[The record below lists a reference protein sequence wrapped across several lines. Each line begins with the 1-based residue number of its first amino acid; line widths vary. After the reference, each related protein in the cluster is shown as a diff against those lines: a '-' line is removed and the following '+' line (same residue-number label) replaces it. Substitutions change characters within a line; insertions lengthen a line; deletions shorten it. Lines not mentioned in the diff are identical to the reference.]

1 MEIKVPIEKKTDI
14 EIAEHD
20 HETIIKKTPPKLTK
34 SPKVIKPG
42 ATTLETTEID
52 GYSKNDAPLQE
63 LITLFETEFAKI
75 PIEQDFPFLDPISL
89 YECKIQT
96 ILLMQKVFPRYAT
109 IGEKITEKNQDDTFL
124 GIEIDLL
131 VEILEER

>member
-1 MEIKVPIEKKTDI
+1 MPVEKKTDI
-14 EIAEHD
+14 EIAEYD
-20 HETIIKKTPPKLTK
+20 YETIIKKTPPKLTK
-34 SPKVIKPG
+34 SKIIKLD

-52 GYSKNDAPLQE
+52 RYSENNAPVQE

-75 PIEQDFPFLDPISL
+75 PIEQDLQFLDPISF

-96 ILLMQKVFPRYAT
+96 ILLMQKVFPHYAT
-109 IGEKITEKNQDDTFL
+109 IGQKITEKNQDDTFL

-131 VEILEER
+131 IEILRER